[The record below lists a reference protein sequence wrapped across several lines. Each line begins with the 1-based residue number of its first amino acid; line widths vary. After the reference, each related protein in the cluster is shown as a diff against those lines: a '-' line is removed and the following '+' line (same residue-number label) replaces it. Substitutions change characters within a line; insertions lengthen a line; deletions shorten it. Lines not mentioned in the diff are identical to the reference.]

1 MEIHQKRIRDLFGK
15 LKTKINIKKII
26 LLLCVT
32 VYLTSCS
39 NRAEI
44 DDNVI
49 VEQINILEGQTHK
62 YEVKLKTKPNTGEVY
77 LYTDFRFQVSDS
89 LISYYEFFE
98 GKNQDIRRISMQNDS
113 LRNELKN
120 IKYYL
125 EILKERVIFDT
136 LKKR

>member
-98 GKNQDIRRISMQNDS
+98 GKNQDIRRISKENDS
-113 LRNELKN
+113 LRNELKI

>member
-125 EILKERVIFDT
+125 EFLKERVIFDT